1 VSDVSRID
9 QWRDAVLFCD
19 LQNAEKILGLMDEE
33 EEHLVQDITELNSQQ
48 EQAKLVRMIYVVI
61 VIRLW

>member
-1 VSDVSRID
+1 MSDVSRID